1 MNKILLI
8 LLFFLLS
15 CGYQPVYLNKDILD
29 FKYSEIILEGDNEI
43 NKNIINILSIKENK
57 EDKSLDKLNLSSTY
71 KIETTSKNTKGEA
84 ASFRITVIVNLEVK
98 DINNKNIQSKNF
110 VKQFTLNSRQ
120 NKFDLAEYQDS
131 IKNDLINKIISEI
144 IIYLNTIW

>member
-15 CGYQPVYLNKDILD
+15 CGYQPVYLNNDILN

-43 NKNIINILSIKENK
+43 NKKIINTLSIEENK
-57 EDKSLDKLNLSSTY
+57 NKNLDKLYLSSTY

-84 ASFRITVIVNLEVK
+84 VSFRVTVNVDLETR
-98 DINNKNIQSKNF
+98 DINNKNIQNKNF
-110 VKQFTLNSRQ
+110 NKQFTLNSRQ
-120 NKFDLAEYQDS
+120 KKFDLSETQSS
-131 IKNDLINKIISEI
+131 IKNDLVNKIISEI
-144 IIYLNTIW
+144 IIYLNTK

>member
-15 CGYQPVYLNKDILD
+15 CGYQPVYLDNNILN

-43 NKNIINILSIKENK
+43 NEKIVKTLSIEENK
-57 EDKSLDKLNLSSTY
+57 KNKNLDKLYLSSTY

-84 ASFRITVIVNLEVK
+84 VSFRITVIVDLEIK
-98 DINNKNIQSKNF
+98 DTNNKNIQ
-110 VKQFTLNSRQ
+110 
-120 NKFDLAEYQDS
+120 
-131 IKNDLINKIISEI
+131 NKICQIQ
-144 IIYLNTIW
+144 

>member
-29 FKYSEIILEGDNEI
+29 FKYSDLILEGDNEI
-43 NKNIINILSIKENK
+43 NKKIVNTLSIE
-57 EDKSLDKLNLSSTY
+57 EDKKNENLDKLYLSSTY

-84 ASFRITVIVNLEVK
+84 VSFRIIVNVDLEVK
-98 DINNKNIQSKNF
+98 DINNKDIQNKNF
-110 VKQFTLNSRQ
+110 VKKFTLNSRQ

-131 IKNDLINKIISEI
+131 IKNDLVNKIISEI

>member
-15 CGYQPVYLNKDILD
+15 CGYQPVYLNNDILN

-43 NKNIINILSIKENK
+43 NKKIINTLSIEENK
-57 EDKSLDKLNLSSTY
+57 NKNLDKLYLSSTY

-84 ASFRITVIVNLEVK
+84 VSFRVTVNVDLETR
-98 DINNKNIQSKNF
+98 DINNKNIQNKNF
-110 VKQFTLNSRQ
+110 NKQFTLNSRQ
-120 NKFDLAEYQDS
+120 KKFDLSETQS
-131 IKNDLINKIISEI
+131 SVKNDLVNKIISEI
-144 IIYLNTIW
+144 IIYLNTK

>member
-15 CGYQPVYLNKDILD
+15 CGYQPVYLDNNILN

-43 NKNIINILSIKENK
+43 NEKIVKTLSIEENK
-57 EDKSLDKLNLSSTY
+57 KNKNLDKLYLSSTY

-84 ASFRITVIVNLEVK
+84 VSFRITVIVDLEIK
-98 DINNKNIQSKNF
+98 DTNNKNIQNKKFN
-110 VKQFTLNSRQ
+110 KQFTLNSRQ
-120 NKFDLAEYQDS
+120 KKFDLAEYQDS
-131 IKNDLINKIISEI
+131 VKNDLANKIISEI
-144 IIYLNTIW
+144 IIYLNTK

>member
-1 MNKILLI
+1 M
-8 LLFFLLS
+8 
-15 CGYQPVYLNKDILD
+15 
-29 FKYSEIILEGDNEI
+29 
-43 NKNIINILSIKENK
+43 
-57 EDKSLDKLNLSSTY
+57 KSLDKLNLSSTY